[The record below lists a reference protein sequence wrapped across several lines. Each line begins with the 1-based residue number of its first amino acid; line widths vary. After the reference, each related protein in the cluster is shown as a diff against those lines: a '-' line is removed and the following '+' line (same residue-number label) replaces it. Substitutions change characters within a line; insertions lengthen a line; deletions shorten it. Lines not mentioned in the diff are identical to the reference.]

1 MDFINDAISSM
12 NAFLDVFKDAAALF
26 LCPIDT
32 RYKLIMHSQFLIFG
46 KRCTLCPFFYL
57 LNYINVYLVCSES
70 QICYFFSHILIISDN
85 ASDFNTSFKL
95 QNCRS
100 KASFHLVEVYLC
112 GPLIDEILQ
121 QWK

>member
-46 KRCTLCPFFYL
+46 
-57 LNYINVYLVCSES
+57 S
-70 QICYFFSHILIISDN
+70 
-85 ASDFNTSFKL
+85 
-95 QNCRS
+95 
-100 KASFHLVEVYLC
+100 
-112 GPLIDEILQ
+112 
-121 QWK
+121 